1 MRVLVAGATG
11 LVGGALLPALRARG
25 HHVVAMVRDGAKAAD
40 ATLADDAVVAD
51 ALDPHAV
58 RAAVRT
64 ARPDVVVH
72 QLTALREMSNESLET
87 TARLRTEGTANLI
100 TAAREVGARK
110 FVAQSIAFG
119 SAPQG
124 EQVVDEDAPLYL
136 NAPDPSWGRTVRAV
150 AELERLVL
158 GTPDISG
165 VILRYG
171 ALYGANTQYDPA
183 GPFGARVG
191 RGRLP
196 LPSPATGMTSFL
208 HLEDAVAA
216 TVSAVDGAATGVFHI
231 TDDEPVEGAVWLPE
245 YARLIGAPT
254 PRVLDGDI
262 AQRLLGWFTH
272 YQLTALR
279 GASNKRA
286 REVLGWK
293 PVWSWRQGLVAG

>member
-11 LVGGALLPALRARG
+11 LVGSALLPALRAGG
-25 HHVVAMVRDGAKAAD
+25 HHVVSMVRDGA
-40 ATLADDAVVAD
+40 LVRDDAVVAD
-51 ALDPHAV
+51 ALDPYAV

-72 QLTALREMSNESLET
+72 QLTALREMSDEALET

-100 TAAREVGARK
+100 TAAREVGARR

-136 NAPDPSWGRTVRAV
+136 DAPDPSWARTVRAV

-165 VILRYG
+165 AILRYG
-171 ALYGANTQYDPA
+171 AFYGANTQYDPA
-183 GPFGARVG
+183 GPFGVKVG

-196 LPSPATGMTSFL
+196 LPLSATGMTSFL

-245 YARLIGAPT
+245 YARLIGAPA

-262 AQRLLGWFTH
+262 AERLLGWFTH

-293 PVWSWRQGLVAG
+293 PVRSWRQGLATG